1 MFDFNGKSLLQ
12 YSMDFNKLSQ
22 LLQGTVLPKPSS
34 GNQRAYADLI
44 EEKAVQIAQTHCPSE
59 FVPARSVRSPEDF
72 TLKLDKTCLI
82 DVKTRQL
89 GTDFNMPNLISVDRL
104 DQILSNA
111 DMDLYYWMI
120 DYEVLDDGSCTI
132 RHSEIRAVW
141 SLPWEAVAIQN
152 LGKGQLQIK
161 NWSQL
166 STYLD
171 DRASW
176 LQDLRAM
183 RKIFYLKQAEK
194 FRRMAD
200 RIQP

>member
-1 MFDFNGKSLLQ
+1 
-12 YSMDFNKLSQ
+12 MDFTTLSQ
-22 LLQGTVLPKPSS
+22 LLQNASLPKPSS

-44 EEKAVQIAQTHCPSE
+44 EEKAVEIAKAHCPSE

-72 TLKLDKTCLI
+72 TLKRDKTVLI

-89 GTDFNMPNLISVDRL
+89 NTKFNMPNLISVDRL
-104 DQILSNA
+104 DRILSDA
-111 DMDLYYWMI
+111 TQDLYYWLI
-120 DYEVLDDGSCTI
+120 DYEVLADGSCVI

-161 NWSQL
+161 DWSRL
-166 STYLD
+166 DTYLN

-176 LQDLRAM
+176 LYDLRSM
-183 RKIFYLKQAEK
+183 RKIFYLKQADK
-194 FRRMAD
+194 FRRMAEK
-200 RIQP
+200 IKV

>member
-1 MFDFNGKSLLQ
+1 MNLEI
-12 YSMDFNKLSQ
+12 LSAQ
-22 LLQGTVLPKPSS
+22 LIGTVLPCPSS
-34 GNQRAYADLI
+34 SNQRAYADLL
-44 EEKAVQIAQTHCPSE
+44 EEKSCAMAQIQYPNE
-59 FVPARSVRSPEDF
+59 YVPARSVRSPEDF
-72 TLKLDKTCLI
+72 ALHTDRVTLV

-104 DQILSNA
+104 EKILS
-111 DMDLYYWMI
+111 DPDRDLYYWLI
-120 DYEVLDDGSCTI
+120 DYEVGSSGECII

-161 NWSQL
+161 DWSRL
-166 STYLD
+166 SVYLD

-176 LQDLRAM
+176 LQDLRSM

-194 FRRMAD
+194 FQKMAD
-200 RIQP
+200 KIRV